1 MSESDT
7 LMTVKVSVED
17 IQRGWHDLKV
27 RVAQLEAER
36 EAMEKENK
44 ELRSLLERTVEH
56 RAKSHTDLINLLS
69 GLVSKLPLNDAG
81 VIITR
86 LMEHNTH
93 VGEVCAALAKGK
105 IEATQIQPQ
114 MMRQLDEAKRN
125 LKAAVAPLIEE
136 LIKLDSPID
145 HELLKSFAVNPEL
158 FFTPQ
163 ANRANRGYVKGQVPR
178 KRILREFGEASL
190 AFFTDVTTDPK
201 LNPRPNP
208 DDIMLVI
215 NPALDALLAQNPS
228 VVPDKHAGLRALN
241 QRIQRSKATTDEARA
256 QKQAFLRLSFV
267 LELLHY
273 YENQN
278 TESPEV
284 VFAQRM
290 PPIIEQLV
298 VSNPADNLNDKL
310 VVLAESLLAHV
321 INNDHRLSII
331 NNIGK
336 SGGAGRSLRFV
347 LRLRNEKAPTDNP
360 IVLTEVLPD
369 FIKHLCTPTP
379 QQPAQQ
385 QAVLEVLKFLIPDLQ
400 KLVLKAL
407 MNTDRLNKSEADT
420 LTKMLSKELGLTSL
434 EVATKAAATLTPE
447 MERQLAWGKIKDMV
461 TSRADPTAIAAAI
474 RDRLHAKYES
484 DEIKQ
489 SWVVLTEADPMSFI
503 RTFCQ
508 LPYLSTGKTD
518 SIAQPVLESYVVR
531 LTHEK
536 YAPTYNKVTTSLKN
550 MFKAKPDSP
559 TLVNFISLVRW
570 VDAHAADKISAD
582 IGMTAVAR

>member
-7 LMTVKVSVED
+7 LMMVKVSVED
-17 IQRGWHDLKV
+17 VQKGWHDLKM

-36 EAMEKENK
+36 EVMEKENK
-44 ELRSLLERTVEH
+44 ELRSLLERAVEH

-69 GLVSKLPLNDAG
+69 GLVSKLPVNDAG
-81 VIITR
+81 IIIAR
-86 LMEHNTH
+86 LMEHNAH

-114 MMRQLDEAKRN
+114 MLRVLDETKRN
-125 LKAAVAPLIEE
+125 LKAAIAPVVDE

-145 HELLKSFAVNPEL
+145 HAMLRSFVENPEA
-158 FFTPQ
+158 FFLPP
-163 ANRANRGYVKGQVPR
+163 AVRASRGYVKGQVPR
-178 KRILREFGEASL
+178 ERIMREFGEAAL
-190 AFFTDVTTDPK
+190 VFFTDVTTDAK
-201 LNPRPNP
+201 LNPRPKP
-208 DDIMLVI
+208 EDIMLVL
-215 NPALDALLAQNPS
+215 NNGVDTQLQPRSGA
-228 VVPDKHAGLRALN
+228 PDQHAALRALC
-241 QRIQRSKATTDEARA
+241 QRIQRSKALTEEARA
-256 QKQAFLRLSFV
+256 QKRAFLRLSFV

-278 TESPEV
+278 TEIPEV

-298 VSNPADNLNDKL
+298 VANPADNLNDKL

-321 INNDHRLSII
+321 INNDHRLSVI

-347 LRLRNEKAPTDNP
+347 LRFRNEKSPADNP
-360 IVLTEVLPD
+360 VILNEVMPD
-369 FIKHLCTPTP
+369 FVKHLCTPPP
-379 QQPAQQ
+379 QTPAQQ
-385 QAVLEVLKFLIPDLQ
+385 QAVLEVLQFLVPDLQ

-407 MNTDRLNKSEADT
+407 INTDRLNKAEADA
-420 LTKMLSKELGLTSL
+420 LTRKLTKELGLANL
-434 EVATKAAATLTPE
+434 EVAAKATAKLSPD
-447 MERQLAWGKIKDMV
+447 MERQLAWDKIKDMI
-461 TSRADPTAIAAAI
+461 TSRADPAAIAAAI

-508 LPYLSTGKTD
+508 LPYLATGKTD
-518 SIAQPVLESYVVR
+518 SIAQPVLESYVTR

-536 YAPTYNKVTTSLKN
+536 YASTYHKVATSLKN

-570 VDAHAADKISAD
+570 VDAHAADKLSAD
-582 IGMTAVAR
+582 IGMAATR